1 MGISPNIW
9 GPSTWTFIHLI
20 VLAEQEPLNTI
31 RLDYYYDLF
40 QILTHLLPCEKCRN
54 HLSENLQKLKSI
66 KSLKTKRE
74 LFDWTVELHNL
85 VNKLT
90 NKKQWNLE
98 EAYQHWLA
106 ISMGKKDLTNISS
119 CNAEYWKYGIIVA
132 IILFIIFIV
141 ARLLRKK

>member
-20 VLAEQEPLNTI
+20 VLAEPEPLNTI
-31 RLDYYYDLF
+31 RLDYYHNLF
-40 QILTHLLPCEKCRN
+40 QLLTHLLPCEKCRN
-54 HLSENLQKLKSI
+54 HLSENLQKLKPI

-85 VNKLT
+85 VNKIID
-90 NKKQWNLE
+90 KKEWKQE

-106 ISMGKKDLTNISS
+106 ISMGKKDLLNISCTS
-119 CNAEYWKYGIIVA
+119 NYWKYITIVV
-132 IILFIIFIV
+132 IILFIMLIV
-141 ARLLRKK
+141 ARQLRKK